1 MARYDFCPHC
11 GTANNGGDFC
21 ANCGA
26 PLTAPDAGSLQDMQ
40 TVPIPVLTTPQG
52 YLDQDGRPIDLSQ
65 MAQDFPPD
73 EPHRRGISKKTIT
86 VIAALVVVLIVVSAV
101 CGWMIWSNRQRG
113 SQLAACQSAV
123 SSVKASESKAK
134 SEYETAKKLSKTS
147 EEKLDDASLLA
158 DLANALG
165 SQKPIAADDYVCDA
179 SDGTARLRVVGEQAR
194 KDLTSQK
201 AWLRSVNKA
210 SKLVQAS
217 IDKQTAKDKADKA
230 AKAKA
235 AKESEEKTKKQS
247 QNSTIETSELI
258 WPDFCSALIVGRFA
272 PLGLHNTLFRSVP
285 VSCSPRTGA
294 DASSPRHETH
304 RNVANSRSLKSWKGL
319 RRQTSSVLYA
329 PSALSAMTLSYESPT
344 VPVEGSMP
352 NSPTLV
358 VYTRLMHC
366 APWSEW
372 CTRPSVPPC
381 EAAHDIA
388 CSSACSGGSPVSMV
402 VAHAHPTILRANTSA
417 ANVVWPNGPLA
428 MRT

>member
-1 MARYDFCPHC
+1 MKRASEEEGNDGTIRFLPAC

-26 PLTAPDAGSLQDMQ
+26 PLTAPDAGSPQDMQ

-123 SSVKASESKAK
+123 SSGKASESKAK
-134 SEYETAKKLSKTS
+134 SEYETAEKLSKTS

-217 IDKQTAKDKADKA
+217 IDKQTAKDKADKV

-247 QNSTIETSELI
+247 QNSTIETSEYVNARYSYSI
-258 WPDFCSALIVGRFA
+258 QAPSDFVWSSESDNGDGRQFSSDDDDDITITVWGSGNLDGGTPESAMRQYLSDHDVTYHALGDSSFVATWQEDGTITYLRELVDDDIIRAVEITYPSSSSDRGNKVVEAVA
-272 PLGLHNTLFRSVP
+272 PT
-285 VSCSPRTGA
+285 
-294 DASSPRHETH
+294 
-304 RNVANSRSLKSWKGL
+304 LKSL
-319 RRQTSSVLYA
+319 
-329 PSALSAMTLSYESPT
+329 
-344 VPVEGSMP
+344 
-352 NSPTLV
+352 
-358 VYTRLMHC
+358 
-366 APWSEW
+366 
-372 CTRPSVPPC
+372 
-381 EAAHDIA
+381 
-388 CSSACSGGSPVSMV
+388 
-402 VAHAHPTILRANTSA
+402 
-417 ANVVWPNGPLA
+417 
-428 MRT
+428 

>member
-26 PLTAPDAGSLQDMQ
+26 PLTAPDAGSPQDMQ

-134 SEYETAKKLSKTS
+134 SEYETAEKLSKTS

-179 SDGTARLRVVGEQAR
+179 SDGTARLRVVEEQAR

-247 QNSTIETSELI
+247 QNSTIETSEYVNARYSYSI
-258 WPDFCSALIVGRFA
+258 QAPSDFVWSSESDNGDGRQFSSDDDDDITITVWGSGNLDGGTPESAMRQYLSDHDVTYHALGDSSFVATWQEDGTITYLRELVDDDIIRAVEITYPSSSSDRGNKVVEAVA
-272 PLGLHNTLFRSVP
+272 PT
-285 VSCSPRTGA
+285 
-294 DASSPRHETH
+294 
-304 RNVANSRSLKSWKGL
+304 LKSL
-319 RRQTSSVLYA
+319 
-329 PSALSAMTLSYESPT
+329 
-344 VPVEGSMP
+344 
-352 NSPTLV
+352 
-358 VYTRLMHC
+358 
-366 APWSEW
+366 
-372 CTRPSVPPC
+372 
-381 EAAHDIA
+381 
-388 CSSACSGGSPVSMV
+388 
-402 VAHAHPTILRANTSA
+402 
-417 ANVVWPNGPLA
+417 
-428 MRT
+428 

>member
-26 PLTAPDAGSLQDMQ
+26 PLTAPDAGSPQDMQ

-73 EPHRRGISKKTIT
+73 EPHQRGISKKTIT

-134 SEYETAKKLSKTS
+134 SEYETAEKLSKTS

-179 SDGTARLRVVGEQAR
+179 SDGTARLRVVEEQAR

-217 IDKQTAKDKADKA
+217 IDKQTAKDKADKV

-247 QNSTIETSELI
+247 QNSTIETSEYVNARYSYSI
-258 WPDFCSALIVGRFA
+258 QAPSDFVWSSESDNGDGRQFSSDDDDDITITVWGSGNLDGGTPESAMRQYLSDHDVTYHALGDSSFVATWQEDGTITYLRELVDDDIIRAVEITYPSSSSDRGNKVVEAVA
-272 PLGLHNTLFRSVP
+272 PT
-285 VSCSPRTGA
+285 
-294 DASSPRHETH
+294 
-304 RNVANSRSLKSWKGL
+304 LKSL
-319 RRQTSSVLYA
+319 
-329 PSALSAMTLSYESPT
+329 
-344 VPVEGSMP
+344 
-352 NSPTLV
+352 
-358 VYTRLMHC
+358 
-366 APWSEW
+366 
-372 CTRPSVPPC
+372 
-381 EAAHDIA
+381 
-388 CSSACSGGSPVSMV
+388 
-402 VAHAHPTILRANTSA
+402 
-417 ANVVWPNGPLA
+417 
-428 MRT
+428 

>member
-26 PLTAPDAGSLQDMQ
+26 PLTAPDAGSPQDMQ

-134 SEYETAKKLSKTS
+134 SEYETAEKLSKTS

-158 DLANALG
+158 DLANAPG

-179 SDGTARLRVVGEQAR
+179 SDGTARLRVVEEQAR

-217 IDKQTAKDKADKA
+217 IDKQTAKDKADKV

-247 QNSTIETSELI
+247 QNSTIETSEYVNARYSYSI
-258 WPDFCSALIVGRFA
+258 QAPSDFVWSSESDNGDGRQFSSDDDDDITITVWGSGNLDGGTPESAMRQYLSDHDVTYHALGDSSFVATWQEDGTITYLRELVDDDIIRAVEITYPSSSSDRGNKVVEAVA
-272 PLGLHNTLFRSVP
+272 PT
-285 VSCSPRTGA
+285 
-294 DASSPRHETH
+294 
-304 RNVANSRSLKSWKGL
+304 LKSL
-319 RRQTSSVLYA
+319 
-329 PSALSAMTLSYESPT
+329 
-344 VPVEGSMP
+344 
-352 NSPTLV
+352 
-358 VYTRLMHC
+358 
-366 APWSEW
+366 
-372 CTRPSVPPC
+372 
-381 EAAHDIA
+381 
-388 CSSACSGGSPVSMV
+388 
-402 VAHAHPTILRANTSA
+402 
-417 ANVVWPNGPLA
+417 
-428 MRT
+428 

>member
-26 PLTAPDAGSLQDMQ
+26 PLTAPDAGSPQDMQ

-73 EPHRRGISKKTIT
+73 EPHQRGISKKTIT

-134 SEYETAKKLSKTS
+134 SEYETAEKLSKTS

-179 SDGTARLRVVGEQAR
+179 SDGTARLRVVEEQAR

-217 IDKQTAKDKADKA
+217 IDKQTAKDKADKV

-247 QNSTIETSELI
+247 QNSTIETSEYVNARYSYSI
-258 WPDFCSALIVGRFA
+258 QAPSDFVWSSESDNGDGRQFSSDDDDDITITVWGSGNLDGGTPESAMRQYLSDHDVTYHALGDSSFVATWQEGGTITYLRELVDDDIIRAVEITYPSSSSDRGNKVVEAVA
-272 PLGLHNTLFRSVP
+272 PT
-285 VSCSPRTGA
+285 
-294 DASSPRHETH
+294 
-304 RNVANSRSLKSWKGL
+304 LKSL
-319 RRQTSSVLYA
+319 
-329 PSALSAMTLSYESPT
+329 
-344 VPVEGSMP
+344 
-352 NSPTLV
+352 
-358 VYTRLMHC
+358 
-366 APWSEW
+366 
-372 CTRPSVPPC
+372 
-381 EAAHDIA
+381 
-388 CSSACSGGSPVSMV
+388 
-402 VAHAHPTILRANTSA
+402 
-417 ANVVWPNGPLA
+417 
-428 MRT
+428 

>member
-26 PLTAPDAGSLQDMQ
+26 PLTAPDAGSPQDMQ

-134 SEYETAKKLSKTS
+134 SEYETAEKLSKTS

-217 IDKQTAKDKADKA
+217 IDKQTAKDKADKV

-247 QNSTIETSELI
+247 QNSTIETSEYVNARYSYSI
-258 WPDFCSALIVGRFA
+258 QAPSDFVWSSESDNGDGRQFSSDDDDDITITVWGSGNLDGGTPESAMRQYLSDHDVTYHALGDSSFVATWQEDGTITYLRELVYDDIIRAVEITYPSSSSDRGNKVVEAVA
-272 PLGLHNTLFRSVP
+272 PT
-285 VSCSPRTGA
+285 
-294 DASSPRHETH
+294 
-304 RNVANSRSLKSWKGL
+304 LKSL
-319 RRQTSSVLYA
+319 
-329 PSALSAMTLSYESPT
+329 
-344 VPVEGSMP
+344 
-352 NSPTLV
+352 
-358 VYTRLMHC
+358 
-366 APWSEW
+366 
-372 CTRPSVPPC
+372 
-381 EAAHDIA
+381 
-388 CSSACSGGSPVSMV
+388 
-402 VAHAHPTILRANTSA
+402 
-417 ANVVWPNGPLA
+417 
-428 MRT
+428 

>member
-134 SEYETAKKLSKTS
+134 SEYETAEKLSKTS

-179 SDGTARLRVVGEQAR
+179 SDGTARLRVVEEQAR

-217 IDKQTAKDKADKA
+217 IDKQTAKDKADKV

-247 QNSTIETSELI
+247 QNSTIETSEYVNARYSYSI
-258 WPDFCSALIVGRFA
+258 QAPSDFVWSSESDNGDGRQFSSDDDDDITITVWGSGNLDGGTPESAMRQYLSDHDVTYHALGDSSFVATWQEDGTITYLRELVDDDIIRAVEITYPSSSSDRGNKVVEAVA
-272 PLGLHNTLFRSVP
+272 PT
-285 VSCSPRTGA
+285 
-294 DASSPRHETH
+294 
-304 RNVANSRSLKSWKGL
+304 LKSL
-319 RRQTSSVLYA
+319 
-329 PSALSAMTLSYESPT
+329 
-344 VPVEGSMP
+344 
-352 NSPTLV
+352 
-358 VYTRLMHC
+358 
-366 APWSEW
+366 
-372 CTRPSVPPC
+372 
-381 EAAHDIA
+381 
-388 CSSACSGGSPVSMV
+388 
-402 VAHAHPTILRANTSA
+402 
-417 ANVVWPNGPLA
+417 
-428 MRT
+428 

>member
-11 GTANNGGDFC
+11 GTVNNGGDFC

-26 PLTAPDAGSLQDMQ
+26 PLTAPDAGSPQDMQ

-86 VIAALVVVLIVVSAV
+86 VIAALVVVLIVVLAV

-134 SEYETAKKLSKTS
+134 SEYETAEKLSKTS

-217 IDKQTAKDKADKA
+217 IDKQTAKDKADKV

-235 AKESEEKTKKQS
+235 AKESEEKTKK
-247 QNSTIETSELI
+247 
-258 WPDFCSALIVGRFA
+258 
-272 PLGLHNTLFRSVP
+272 
-285 VSCSPRTGA
+285 
-294 DASSPRHETH
+294 
-304 RNVANSRSLKSWKGL
+304 
-319 RRQTSSVLYA
+319 
-329 PSALSAMTLSYESPT
+329 
-344 VPVEGSMP
+344 
-352 NSPTLV
+352 
-358 VYTRLMHC
+358 
-366 APWSEW
+366 
-372 CTRPSVPPC
+372 
-381 EAAHDIA
+381 
-388 CSSACSGGSPVSMV
+388 
-402 VAHAHPTILRANTSA
+402 
-417 ANVVWPNGPLA
+417 
-428 MRT
+428 

>member
-26 PLTAPDAGSLQDMQ
+26 PLTAPDAGSPQDMQ

-134 SEYETAKKLSKTS
+134 SEYETAEKLSKTS

-247 QNSTIETSELI
+247 QNSTIETSEYVNARYSYSI
-258 WPDFCSALIVGRFA
+258 QAPSDFVWSSESDNGDGRQFSSDDDDDITITVWGSGNLDGGTPESAMRQYLSDHDVTYHALGDSSFVATWQEDGTITYLRELVDDDIIRAVEITYPSSSSDRGNKVVEAVA
-272 PLGLHNTLFRSVP
+272 PT
-285 VSCSPRTGA
+285 
-294 DASSPRHETH
+294 
-304 RNVANSRSLKSWKGL
+304 LKSL
-319 RRQTSSVLYA
+319 
-329 PSALSAMTLSYESPT
+329 
-344 VPVEGSMP
+344 
-352 NSPTLV
+352 
-358 VYTRLMHC
+358 
-366 APWSEW
+366 
-372 CTRPSVPPC
+372 
-381 EAAHDIA
+381 
-388 CSSACSGGSPVSMV
+388 
-402 VAHAHPTILRANTSA
+402 
-417 ANVVWPNGPLA
+417 
-428 MRT
+428 

>member
-26 PLTAPDAGSLQDMQ
+26 PLTAPDAGSPQDMQ

-134 SEYETAKKLSKTS
+134 SEYETAEKLSKTS

-179 SDGTARLRVVGEQAR
+179 SDGTARLRVVEEQAR

-210 SKLVQAS
+210 SKLAQAS
-217 IDKQTAKDKADKA
+217 IDKQTAKDKADKV

-247 QNSTIETSELI
+247 QNSTIETSEYVNARYSYSI
-258 WPDFCSALIVGRFA
+258 QAPSDFVWSSESDNGDGRQFSSDDDDDITITVWGSGNLDGGTPESAMRQYLSDHDVTYHALGDSSFVATWQEDGTITYLRELVDDDIIRAVEITYPSSSSDRGNKVVEAVA
-272 PLGLHNTLFRSVP
+272 PT
-285 VSCSPRTGA
+285 
-294 DASSPRHETH
+294 
-304 RNVANSRSLKSWKGL
+304 LKSL
-319 RRQTSSVLYA
+319 
-329 PSALSAMTLSYESPT
+329 
-344 VPVEGSMP
+344 
-352 NSPTLV
+352 
-358 VYTRLMHC
+358 
-366 APWSEW
+366 
-372 CTRPSVPPC
+372 
-381 EAAHDIA
+381 
-388 CSSACSGGSPVSMV
+388 
-402 VAHAHPTILRANTSA
+402 
-417 ANVVWPNGPLA
+417 
-428 MRT
+428 

>member
-26 PLTAPDAGSLQDMQ
+26 PLTAPDAGSPQDMQ

-86 VIAALVVVLIVVSAV
+86 VIAALVVVLIVVLAV

-134 SEYETAKKLSKTS
+134 SEYETAEKLSKTS

-217 IDKQTAKDKADKA
+217 IDKQTAKDKADKV

-247 QNSTIETSELI
+247 QNSTIETSEYVNARYSYSI
-258 WPDFCSALIVGRFA
+258 QAPSDFVWSSESDNGDGRQFSSDDDDDITITVWGSGNLDGGTPESAMRQYLSDHDVTYHALGDSSFVATWQEDGTITYLRELVDDDIIRAVEITYPSSSSDRGNKVVEAVA
-272 PLGLHNTLFRSVP
+272 PT
-285 VSCSPRTGA
+285 
-294 DASSPRHETH
+294 
-304 RNVANSRSLKSWKGL
+304 LKSL
-319 RRQTSSVLYA
+319 
-329 PSALSAMTLSYESPT
+329 
-344 VPVEGSMP
+344 
-352 NSPTLV
+352 
-358 VYTRLMHC
+358 
-366 APWSEW
+366 
-372 CTRPSVPPC
+372 
-381 EAAHDIA
+381 
-388 CSSACSGGSPVSMV
+388 
-402 VAHAHPTILRANTSA
+402 
-417 ANVVWPNGPLA
+417 
-428 MRT
+428 

>member
-26 PLTAPDAGSLQDMQ
+26 PLTAPDAGSPQDMQ

-134 SEYETAKKLSKTS
+134 SEYETAEKLSKTS

-217 IDKQTAKDKADKA
+217 IDKQTAKDKADKV

-247 QNSTIETSELI
+247 QNSTIETSEYVNARYSYSI
-258 WPDFCSALIVGRFA
+258 QAPSDFVWSSESDNGDGRQFSSDDDDDITITVWGSGNLDGGTPESAMRQYLSDYDVTYHALGDSSFVATWQEDGTITYLRELVDDDIIRAVEITYPSSSSDRGNKVVEAVA
-272 PLGLHNTLFRSVP
+272 PT
-285 VSCSPRTGA
+285 
-294 DASSPRHETH
+294 
-304 RNVANSRSLKSWKGL
+304 LKSL
-319 RRQTSSVLYA
+319 
-329 PSALSAMTLSYESPT
+329 
-344 VPVEGSMP
+344 
-352 NSPTLV
+352 
-358 VYTRLMHC
+358 
-366 APWSEW
+366 
-372 CTRPSVPPC
+372 
-381 EAAHDIA
+381 
-388 CSSACSGGSPVSMV
+388 
-402 VAHAHPTILRANTSA
+402 
-417 ANVVWPNGPLA
+417 
-428 MRT
+428 

>member
-40 TVPIPVLTTPQG
+40 TVPIPVLTIPQG

-134 SEYETAKKLSKTS
+134 SEYETAEKLSKTS

-179 SDGTARLRVVGEQAR
+179 SDGTARLRVVEEQAR

-217 IDKQTAKDKADKA
+217 IDKQTAKDKADKV

-247 QNSTIETSELI
+247 QNSTIETSEYVNARYSYSI
-258 WPDFCSALIVGRFA
+258 
-272 PLGLHNTLFRSVP
+272 
-285 VSCSPRTGA
+285 
-294 DASSPRHETH
+294 
-304 RNVANSRSLKSWKGL
+304 
-319 RRQTSSVLYA
+319 QA
-329 PSALSAMTLSYESPT
+329 PSDFVWSSESDNGDGRQFSSDDDDDITIT
-344 VPVEGSMP
+344 VWGSG
-352 NSPTLV
+352 NL
-358 VYTRLMHC
+358 
-366 APWSEW
+366 
-372 CTRPSVPPC
+372 
-381 EAAHDIA
+381 D
-388 CSSACSGGSPVSMV
+388 GGSPES
-402 VAHAHPTILRANTSA
+402 
-417 ANVVWPNGPLA
+417 A
-428 MRT
+428 MRQYLSDHDVTYHALGDSSFVATWQEDGTITYLRELVDDDIIRAVEITYPSSSSDRGNKVVEAVAPTLKSL

>member
-26 PLTAPDAGSLQDMQ
+26 PLTAPDAGSPQDMQ

-134 SEYETAKKLSKTS
+134 SEYETAEKLSKTS

-179 SDGTARLRVVGEQAR
+179 SDGTARLRVVEEQAR

-217 IDKQTAKDKADKA
+217 IDKQTAKDKADKV

-247 QNSTIETSELI
+247 QNSTIETSEYVNARYSYSI
-258 WPDFCSALIVGRFA
+258 QAPSDFVWSSESDNGDGRQFSSDDDDDITITVWGSGNLDGGTPESAMRQYLSDHDVTYHALGDSSFVATWQEDGTITYLRELVDDDIIRAVEITYPSSSSDRGNKVVEAVA
-272 PLGLHNTLFRSVP
+272 PT
-285 VSCSPRTGA
+285 
-294 DASSPRHETH
+294 
-304 RNVANSRSLKSWKGL
+304 LKSF
-319 RRQTSSVLYA
+319 
-329 PSALSAMTLSYESPT
+329 
-344 VPVEGSMP
+344 
-352 NSPTLV
+352 
-358 VYTRLMHC
+358 
-366 APWSEW
+366 
-372 CTRPSVPPC
+372 
-381 EAAHDIA
+381 
-388 CSSACSGGSPVSMV
+388 
-402 VAHAHPTILRANTSA
+402 
-417 ANVVWPNGPLA
+417 
-428 MRT
+428 

>member
-26 PLTAPDAGSLQDMQ
+26 PLTAPDAGSPQDMQ

-134 SEYETAKKLSKTS
+134 SEYETAEKLSKTS

-179 SDGTARLRVVGEQAR
+179 SDGTARLRVVEEQAR
-194 KDLTSQK
+194 KDLTSKK
-201 AWLRSVNKA
+201 ARLRSVNKA

-217 IDKQTAKDKADKA
+217 IDKQTAKDKADKV

-247 QNSTIETSELI
+247 QNSTIETSEYVNARYSYSI
-258 WPDFCSALIVGRFA
+258 QAPSDFVWSSESDNGDGRQFSSDDDDDITITVWGSGNLDGGTPESAMRQYLSDHDVTYHALGDSSFVATWQEDGTITYLRELVDDDIIRAVEITYPSSSSDRGNKVVEAVA
-272 PLGLHNTLFRSVP
+272 PT
-285 VSCSPRTGA
+285 
-294 DASSPRHETH
+294 
-304 RNVANSRSLKSWKGL
+304 LKSL
-319 RRQTSSVLYA
+319 
-329 PSALSAMTLSYESPT
+329 
-344 VPVEGSMP
+344 
-352 NSPTLV
+352 
-358 VYTRLMHC
+358 
-366 APWSEW
+366 
-372 CTRPSVPPC
+372 
-381 EAAHDIA
+381 
-388 CSSACSGGSPVSMV
+388 
-402 VAHAHPTILRANTSA
+402 
-417 ANVVWPNGPLA
+417 
-428 MRT
+428 

>member
-26 PLTAPDAGSLQDMQ
+26 PLTAPDAGSPQDMQ

-73 EPHRRGISKKTIT
+73 EPHRRGISKKTIA

-134 SEYETAKKLSKTS
+134 SEYETAEKLSKTS

-158 DLANALG
+158 ILPMPSG
-165 SQKPIAADDYVCDA
+165 RRSRSQPMTMSA
-179 SDGTARLRVVGEQAR
+179 TRPMARLGCALSKSRPAR
-194 KDLTSQK
+194 IDIAESVAQI
-201 AWLRSVNKA
+201 VNKA

-217 IDKQTAKDKADKA
+217 IDKQTAKDKADKV

-247 QNSTIETSELI
+247 QNSTIETSEYVNARYSYSI
-258 WPDFCSALIVGRFA
+258 QAPSDFVWSSESDNGDGRQFSSDDDDDITITVWGSGNLDGGTPESAMRQYLSDRDVTYHALGDSSFVATWQEDGTITYLRELVDDDIIRAVEIAYPSSSSDRGNKVVEAVA
-272 PLGLHNTLFRSVP
+272 PT
-285 VSCSPRTGA
+285 
-294 DASSPRHETH
+294 
-304 RNVANSRSLKSWKGL
+304 LKSL
-319 RRQTSSVLYA
+319 
-329 PSALSAMTLSYESPT
+329 
-344 VPVEGSMP
+344 
-352 NSPTLV
+352 
-358 VYTRLMHC
+358 
-366 APWSEW
+366 
-372 CTRPSVPPC
+372 
-381 EAAHDIA
+381 
-388 CSSACSGGSPVSMV
+388 
-402 VAHAHPTILRANTSA
+402 
-417 ANVVWPNGPLA
+417 
-428 MRT
+428 

>member
-26 PLTAPDAGSLQDMQ
+26 PLTAPDAGSPQDMQ

-73 EPHRRGISKKTIT
+73 EPHRHGISKKTIT

-134 SEYETAKKLSKTS
+134 SEYETAEKLSKTS

-217 IDKQTAKDKADKA
+217 VDKQTAKDKADKV

-247 QNSTIETSELI
+247 QNSTIETSEYVNARYSYSI
-258 WPDFCSALIVGRFA
+258 QAPSDFVWSSESDNGDGRQFSSDDDDDITITVWGSGNLDGGTPESAMRQYLSDHDVTYHALGDSSFVATWQEDGTITYLRELVDDDIIRAVEITYPSSSSDRGNKVVEAVA
-272 PLGLHNTLFRSVP
+272 PT
-285 VSCSPRTGA
+285 
-294 DASSPRHETH
+294 
-304 RNVANSRSLKSWKGL
+304 LKSL
-319 RRQTSSVLYA
+319 
-329 PSALSAMTLSYESPT
+329 
-344 VPVEGSMP
+344 
-352 NSPTLV
+352 
-358 VYTRLMHC
+358 
-366 APWSEW
+366 
-372 CTRPSVPPC
+372 
-381 EAAHDIA
+381 
-388 CSSACSGGSPVSMV
+388 
-402 VAHAHPTILRANTSA
+402 
-417 ANVVWPNGPLA
+417 
-428 MRT
+428 

>member
-26 PLTAPDAGSLQDMQ
+26 PLTAPDAGSPQDMQ

-52 YLDQDGRPIDLSQ
+52 YLDQDGRPIDLPQ

-134 SEYETAKKLSKTS
+134 SEYETAEKLSKTS

-179 SDGTARLRVVGEQAR
+179 SDGTARLRVVEEQAR

-247 QNSTIETSELI
+247 QNSTIETSEYVNARYSYSI
-258 WPDFCSALIVGRFA
+258 QAPSDFVWSSESDNGDGRQFSSDDDDDITITVWGSGNLDGGTPESAMRQYLSDHDVTYHALGDSSFVATWQEDGTITYLRELVDDDIIRAVEITYPSSSSDRGNKVVEAVA
-272 PLGLHNTLFRSVP
+272 PT
-285 VSCSPRTGA
+285 
-294 DASSPRHETH
+294 
-304 RNVANSRSLKSWKGL
+304 LKSL
-319 RRQTSSVLYA
+319 
-329 PSALSAMTLSYESPT
+329 
-344 VPVEGSMP
+344 
-352 NSPTLV
+352 
-358 VYTRLMHC
+358 
-366 APWSEW
+366 
-372 CTRPSVPPC
+372 
-381 EAAHDIA
+381 
-388 CSSACSGGSPVSMV
+388 
-402 VAHAHPTILRANTSA
+402 
-417 ANVVWPNGPLA
+417 
-428 MRT
+428 

>member
-26 PLTAPDAGSLQDMQ
+26 PLTAPDAGSPQDMQ

-134 SEYETAKKLSKTS
+134 SEYETAEKLSKTS

-179 SDGTARLRVVGEQAR
+179 SDGTARLRVVGEQAC

-217 IDKQTAKDKADKA
+217 IDKQTAKDKADKV

-247 QNSTIETSELI
+247 QNSTIETSEYVNARYSYSI
-258 WPDFCSALIVGRFA
+258 QAPSDFVWSSESDNGDGRQFSSDDDDDITITVWGSGNLDGGTPESAMRQYLSDHDVTYHALGDSSFVATWQEDGTITYLRELVDDDIIRAVEITYPSSSSDRGNKVVEAVA
-272 PLGLHNTLFRSVP
+272 PT
-285 VSCSPRTGA
+285 
-294 DASSPRHETH
+294 
-304 RNVANSRSLKSWKGL
+304 LKSL
-319 RRQTSSVLYA
+319 
-329 PSALSAMTLSYESPT
+329 
-344 VPVEGSMP
+344 
-352 NSPTLV
+352 
-358 VYTRLMHC
+358 
-366 APWSEW
+366 
-372 CTRPSVPPC
+372 
-381 EAAHDIA
+381 
-388 CSSACSGGSPVSMV
+388 
-402 VAHAHPTILRANTSA
+402 
-417 ANVVWPNGPLA
+417 
-428 MRT
+428 

>member
-26 PLTAPDAGSLQDMQ
+26 PLTAPDAGSPQDMQ

-134 SEYETAKKLSKTS
+134 SEYETAEKLSKTS

-179 SDGTARLRVVGEQAR
+179 SDGTARLRVVEEQAR

-217 IDKQTAKDKADKA
+217 IDKQTAKDKADKV

-247 QNSTIETSELI
+247 QNSTIETSEYVNARYSYSI
-258 WPDFCSALIVGRFA
+258 QAPSDFVWSSESDNGDGRQFSSDDDDDITITVWGSGNLDGGTPESAMRQYLSDHDVTYHALDDSSFVATWQEDGTITYLRELVDDDIIRAVEITYPSSSSDRGNKVVEAVA
-272 PLGLHNTLFRSVP
+272 PT
-285 VSCSPRTGA
+285 
-294 DASSPRHETH
+294 
-304 RNVANSRSLKSWKGL
+304 LKSL
-319 RRQTSSVLYA
+319 
-329 PSALSAMTLSYESPT
+329 
-344 VPVEGSMP
+344 
-352 NSPTLV
+352 
-358 VYTRLMHC
+358 
-366 APWSEW
+366 
-372 CTRPSVPPC
+372 
-381 EAAHDIA
+381 
-388 CSSACSGGSPVSMV
+388 
-402 VAHAHPTILRANTSA
+402 
-417 ANVVWPNGPLA
+417 
-428 MRT
+428 

>member
-26 PLTAPDAGSLQDMQ
+26 PLTAPDAGSPQDMQ

-113 SQLAACQSAV
+113 SQLVACQSAV

-134 SEYETAKKLSKTS
+134 SEYETAEKLSKTS

-179 SDGTARLRVVGEQAR
+179 SDGTARLRVVEEQAR

-217 IDKQTAKDKADKA
+217 IDKQTAKDKADKV

-247 QNSTIETSELI
+247 QNSTIETSEYVNARYSYSI
-258 WPDFCSALIVGRFA
+258 QAPSDFVWSSESDNGDGRQFSSDDDDDITITVWGSGNLDGGTPESAMRQYLSDHDVTYHALGDSSFVATWQEDGTITYLRELVDDDIIRAVEITYPSSSSDRGNKVVEAVA
-272 PLGLHNTLFRSVP
+272 PT
-285 VSCSPRTGA
+285 
-294 DASSPRHETH
+294 
-304 RNVANSRSLKSWKGL
+304 LKSL
-319 RRQTSSVLYA
+319 
-329 PSALSAMTLSYESPT
+329 
-344 VPVEGSMP
+344 
-352 NSPTLV
+352 
-358 VYTRLMHC
+358 
-366 APWSEW
+366 
-372 CTRPSVPPC
+372 
-381 EAAHDIA
+381 
-388 CSSACSGGSPVSMV
+388 
-402 VAHAHPTILRANTSA
+402 
-417 ANVVWPNGPLA
+417 
-428 MRT
+428 

>member
-26 PLTAPDAGSLQDMQ
+26 PLTAPDAGSPQDMQ

-134 SEYETAKKLSKTS
+134 SEYETAEKLSKTS

-179 SDGTARLRVVGEQAR
+179 SDGTARLRVVEEQAR
-194 KDLTSQK
+194 KDLASQK

-217 IDKQTAKDKADKA
+217 IDKQTAKDKADKV

-247 QNSTIETSELI
+247 QNSTIETSEYVNARYSYSI
-258 WPDFCSALIVGRFA
+258 QAPSDFVWSSESDNGDGRQFSSDDDDDITITVWGSGNLDGGTPESAMRQYLSDHDVTYHALGDSSFVATWQEDGTITYLRELVDDDIIRAVEITYPSSSSDRGNKVVEAVA
-272 PLGLHNTLFRSVP
+272 PT
-285 VSCSPRTGA
+285 
-294 DASSPRHETH
+294 
-304 RNVANSRSLKSWKGL
+304 LKSL
-319 RRQTSSVLYA
+319 
-329 PSALSAMTLSYESPT
+329 
-344 VPVEGSMP
+344 
-352 NSPTLV
+352 
-358 VYTRLMHC
+358 
-366 APWSEW
+366 
-372 CTRPSVPPC
+372 
-381 EAAHDIA
+381 
-388 CSSACSGGSPVSMV
+388 
-402 VAHAHPTILRANTSA
+402 
-417 ANVVWPNGPLA
+417 
-428 MRT
+428 

>member
-113 SQLAACQSAV
+113 SQLSACQSAV

-134 SEYETAKKLSKTS
+134 SEYKTAEKLSKTS

-235 AKESEEKTKKQS
+235 QRNPRRK
-247 QNSTIETSELI
+247 
-258 WPDFCSALIVGRFA
+258 P
-272 PLGLHNTLFRSVP
+272 RSNY
-285 VSCSPRTGA
+285 A
-294 DASSPRHETH
+294 EFNH
-304 RNVANSRSLKSWKGL
+304 RN
-319 RRQTSSVLYA
+319 Q
-329 PSALSAMTLSYESPT
+329 
-344 VPVEGSMP
+344 
-352 NSPTLV
+352 
-358 VYTRLMHC
+358 
-366 APWSEW
+366 
-372 CTRPSVPPC
+372 
-381 EAAHDIA
+381 
-388 CSSACSGGSPVSMV
+388 
-402 VAHAHPTILRANTSA
+402 
-417 ANVVWPNGPLA
+417 
-428 MRT
+428 

>member
-11 GTANNGGDFC
+11 GTVNNGGDFC

-26 PLTAPDAGSLQDMQ
+26 PLTAPDAGSPQDMQ

-134 SEYETAKKLSKTS
+134 SEYETAEKLSKTS

-179 SDGTARLRVVGEQAR
+179 SDGTARLRVVEEQAR

-217 IDKQTAKDKADKA
+217 IDKQTAKDKADKV

-247 QNSTIETSELI
+247 QNSTIETSEYVNARYSYSI
-258 WPDFCSALIVGRFA
+258 QAPSDFVWSSESDNGDGRQFSSDDDDDITITVWGSGNLDGGTPESAMRQYLSDHDVTYHALGDSSFVATWQEDGTITYLRELVDDDIIRAVEITYPSSSSDRGNKVVEAVA
-272 PLGLHNTLFRSVP
+272 PT
-285 VSCSPRTGA
+285 
-294 DASSPRHETH
+294 
-304 RNVANSRSLKSWKGL
+304 LKSL
-319 RRQTSSVLYA
+319 
-329 PSALSAMTLSYESPT
+329 
-344 VPVEGSMP
+344 
-352 NSPTLV
+352 
-358 VYTRLMHC
+358 
-366 APWSEW
+366 
-372 CTRPSVPPC
+372 
-381 EAAHDIA
+381 
-388 CSSACSGGSPVSMV
+388 
-402 VAHAHPTILRANTSA
+402 
-417 ANVVWPNGPLA
+417 
-428 MRT
+428 

>member
-26 PLTAPDAGSLQDMQ
+26 PLTAPDAGSPQDMQ

-134 SEYETAKKLSKTS
+134 SEYETAEKLSKTS

-217 IDKQTAKDKADKA
+217 IDKQTAKDKADKV

-247 QNSTIETSELI
+247 QNSTIETSEYVNARYSYFI
-258 WPDFCSALIVGRFA
+258 QAPSDFVWSSESDNGDGRQFSSDDDDDITITVWGSGNLDGCTPESAMRQYLSDHDVTYHALGDSSFVATWQEDGTITYLRELVDDDIIRAVEITYPSSSSDRGNKVVEAVA
-272 PLGLHNTLFRSVP
+272 PT
-285 VSCSPRTGA
+285 
-294 DASSPRHETH
+294 
-304 RNVANSRSLKSWKGL
+304 LKSL
-319 RRQTSSVLYA
+319 
-329 PSALSAMTLSYESPT
+329 
-344 VPVEGSMP
+344 
-352 NSPTLV
+352 
-358 VYTRLMHC
+358 
-366 APWSEW
+366 
-372 CTRPSVPPC
+372 
-381 EAAHDIA
+381 
-388 CSSACSGGSPVSMV
+388 
-402 VAHAHPTILRANTSA
+402 
-417 ANVVWPNGPLA
+417 
-428 MRT
+428 

>member
-26 PLTAPDAGSLQDMQ
+26 PLTAPDAGSPQDMQ

-65 MAQDFPPD
+65 MAQDSPPD

-134 SEYETAKKLSKTS
+134 SEYETAEKLSKTS

-217 IDKQTAKDKADKA
+217 IDKQTAKDKADKV

-247 QNSTIETSELI
+247 QNSTIETSEYVNARYSYSI
-258 WPDFCSALIVGRFA
+258 QAPSDFVWSSESDNGDGRQFSSDDDDDITITVWGSGNLDGGTPESAMRQYLSDHDVTYHALGDSSFVATWQEDGTITYLRELVDDDIIRAVEITYPSSSSDRGNKVVEAVA
-272 PLGLHNTLFRSVP
+272 PT
-285 VSCSPRTGA
+285 
-294 DASSPRHETH
+294 
-304 RNVANSRSLKSWKGL
+304 LKSL
-319 RRQTSSVLYA
+319 
-329 PSALSAMTLSYESPT
+329 
-344 VPVEGSMP
+344 
-352 NSPTLV
+352 
-358 VYTRLMHC
+358 
-366 APWSEW
+366 
-372 CTRPSVPPC
+372 
-381 EAAHDIA
+381 
-388 CSSACSGGSPVSMV
+388 
-402 VAHAHPTILRANTSA
+402 
-417 ANVVWPNGPLA
+417 
-428 MRT
+428 

>member
-26 PLTAPDAGSLQDMQ
+26 PLTAPDAGSPQDMQ

-134 SEYETAKKLSKTS
+134 SEYETAEKLSKTS

-235 AKESEEKTKKQS
+235 AKKSEEKTKKQS
-247 QNSTIETSELI
+247 QNSTIETSEYVNARYSYSI
-258 WPDFCSALIVGRFA
+258 QAPSDFVWSSESDNGDGRQFSSDDDDDITITVWGSGNLDGGTPESAMRQYLSDHDVTYHALGDSSFVATWQEDGTITYLRELVDDDIIRAVEITYPSSSSDRGNKVVEAVA
-272 PLGLHNTLFRSVP
+272 PT
-285 VSCSPRTGA
+285 
-294 DASSPRHETH
+294 
-304 RNVANSRSLKSWKGL
+304 LKSL
-319 RRQTSSVLYA
+319 
-329 PSALSAMTLSYESPT
+329 
-344 VPVEGSMP
+344 
-352 NSPTLV
+352 
-358 VYTRLMHC
+358 
-366 APWSEW
+366 
-372 CTRPSVPPC
+372 
-381 EAAHDIA
+381 
-388 CSSACSGGSPVSMV
+388 
-402 VAHAHPTILRANTSA
+402 
-417 ANVVWPNGPLA
+417 
-428 MRT
+428 

>member
-134 SEYETAKKLSKTS
+134 SEYETAEKLSKTS

-165 SQKPIAADDYVCDA
+165 S
-179 SDGTARLRVVGEQAR
+179 
-194 KDLTSQK
+194 
-201 AWLRSVNKA
+201 
-210 SKLVQAS
+210 
-217 IDKQTAKDKADKA
+217 
-230 AKAKA
+230 
-235 AKESEEKTKKQS
+235 
-247 QNSTIETSELI
+247 
-258 WPDFCSALIVGRFA
+258 
-272 PLGLHNTLFRSVP
+272 
-285 VSCSPRTGA
+285 
-294 DASSPRHETH
+294 
-304 RNVANSRSLKSWKGL
+304 
-319 RRQTSSVLYA
+319 
-329 PSALSAMTLSYESPT
+329 
-344 VPVEGSMP
+344 
-352 NSPTLV
+352 
-358 VYTRLMHC
+358 
-366 APWSEW
+366 
-372 CTRPSVPPC
+372 
-381 EAAHDIA
+381 
-388 CSSACSGGSPVSMV
+388 
-402 VAHAHPTILRANTSA
+402 
-417 ANVVWPNGPLA
+417 
-428 MRT
+428 

>member
-11 GTANNGGDFC
+11 GTVNNGGDFC

-26 PLTAPDAGSLQDMQ
+26 PLTAPDAGSPQDMQ

-86 VIAALVVVLIVVSAV
+86 VIAALVVVLIVVLAV

-134 SEYETAKKLSKTS
+134 SEYETAEKLSKTS

-217 IDKQTAKDKADKA
+217 IDKQTAKDKADKV

-258 WPDFCSALIVGRFA
+258 WPDFCSAL
-272 PLGLHNTLFRSVP
+272 
-285 VSCSPRTGA
+285 
-294 DASSPRHETH
+294 
-304 RNVANSRSLKSWKGL
+304 
-319 RRQTSSVLYA
+319 
-329 PSALSAMTLSYESPT
+329 
-344 VPVEGSMP
+344 
-352 NSPTLV
+352 
-358 VYTRLMHC
+358 
-366 APWSEW
+366 
-372 CTRPSVPPC
+372 
-381 EAAHDIA
+381 
-388 CSSACSGGSPVSMV
+388 
-402 VAHAHPTILRANTSA
+402 
-417 ANVVWPNGPLA
+417 
-428 MRT
+428 

>member
-26 PLTAPDAGSLQDMQ
+26 PLTAPDAGSPQDMQ

-113 SQLAACQSAV
+113 SQLSACQSAV

-134 SEYETAKKLSKTS
+134 SEYETAEKLSKTS

-217 IDKQTAKDKADKA
+217 IDKQTAKDKADKV

-247 QNSTIETSELI
+247 QNSTIETSEYVNARYSYSI
-258 WPDFCSALIVGRFA
+258 QAPSDFVWSSESDNGDGRQFSSDDDDDITITVWGSGNLDGGTPESAMRQYLSDHDVTYHALGDSSFVATWQEDGTITYLRELVDDDIIRAVEITYPSSSSDRGNKVVEAVA
-272 PLGLHNTLFRSVP
+272 PT
-285 VSCSPRTGA
+285 
-294 DASSPRHETH
+294 
-304 RNVANSRSLKSWKGL
+304 LKSL
-319 RRQTSSVLYA
+319 
-329 PSALSAMTLSYESPT
+329 
-344 VPVEGSMP
+344 
-352 NSPTLV
+352 
-358 VYTRLMHC
+358 
-366 APWSEW
+366 
-372 CTRPSVPPC
+372 
-381 EAAHDIA
+381 
-388 CSSACSGGSPVSMV
+388 
-402 VAHAHPTILRANTSA
+402 
-417 ANVVWPNGPLA
+417 
-428 MRT
+428 

>member
-26 PLTAPDAGSLQDMQ
+26 PLTAPDAGSPQDMQ

-134 SEYETAKKLSKTS
+134 SEYETAEKLSKTS

-179 SDGTARLRVVGEQAR
+179 SDGTARLRVVEEQAR

-217 IDKQTAKDKADKA
+217 IDKQTAKDKADKV

-247 QNSTIETSELI
+247 QNSTIETSEYVNARYSYSI
-258 WPDFCSALIVGRFA
+258 QAPSDFVWSSESDNGDGRQFSSDDDDDITITVRGSGNLDGGTPESAMRQYLSDHDVTYHALGDSSFVATWQEDGTITYLRELVDDDIIRAVEITYPSSSSDRGNKVVEAVA
-272 PLGLHNTLFRSVP
+272 PT
-285 VSCSPRTGA
+285 
-294 DASSPRHETH
+294 
-304 RNVANSRSLKSWKGL
+304 LKSL
-319 RRQTSSVLYA
+319 
-329 PSALSAMTLSYESPT
+329 
-344 VPVEGSMP
+344 
-352 NSPTLV
+352 
-358 VYTRLMHC
+358 
-366 APWSEW
+366 
-372 CTRPSVPPC
+372 
-381 EAAHDIA
+381 
-388 CSSACSGGSPVSMV
+388 
-402 VAHAHPTILRANTSA
+402 
-417 ANVVWPNGPLA
+417 
-428 MRT
+428 

>member
-26 PLTAPDAGSLQDMQ
+26 PLTAPDAGSPQDMQ

-65 MAQDFPPD
+65 MAQDFPPN

-134 SEYETAKKLSKTS
+134 SEYETAEKLSKTS

-179 SDGTARLRVVGEQAR
+179 SDGTARLRVVEEQAR

-217 IDKQTAKDKADKA
+217 IDKQTAKDKADKV

-247 QNSTIETSELI
+247 QNSTIETSEYVNARYSYSI
-258 WPDFCSALIVGRFA
+258 QAPSDFVWSSESDNGDGRQFSSDDDDDITITVWGSGNLDGGTPESAMRQYLSDHDVTYHALGDSSFVATWQEDGTITYLRELVDDDIIRAVEITYPSSSSDRGNKVVEAVA
-272 PLGLHNTLFRSVP
+272 PT
-285 VSCSPRTGA
+285 
-294 DASSPRHETH
+294 
-304 RNVANSRSLKSWKGL
+304 LKSL
-319 RRQTSSVLYA
+319 
-329 PSALSAMTLSYESPT
+329 
-344 VPVEGSMP
+344 
-352 NSPTLV
+352 
-358 VYTRLMHC
+358 
-366 APWSEW
+366 
-372 CTRPSVPPC
+372 
-381 EAAHDIA
+381 
-388 CSSACSGGSPVSMV
+388 
-402 VAHAHPTILRANTSA
+402 
-417 ANVVWPNGPLA
+417 
-428 MRT
+428 

>member
-26 PLTAPDAGSLQDMQ
+26 PLTAPDAGSPQDMQ

-134 SEYETAKKLSKTS
+134 SEYETAEKLSKTS

-217 IDKQTAKDKADKA
+217 VDKQTAKDKADKA

-235 AKESEEKTKKQS
+235 AKKSEEKTKKQS
-247 QNSTIETSELI
+247 QNSTIETSEYVNARYSYSI
-258 WPDFCSALIVGRFA
+258 QAPSDFVWSSESDNGDGRQFSSDDDDDITITVWGSGNLDGGTPESAMRQYLSDHDVTYHALGDSSFVATWQEDGTITYLRELVDDDIIRAVEITYPSSSSDRGNKVVEAVA
-272 PLGLHNTLFRSVP
+272 PT
-285 VSCSPRTGA
+285 
-294 DASSPRHETH
+294 
-304 RNVANSRSLKSWKGL
+304 LKSL
-319 RRQTSSVLYA
+319 
-329 PSALSAMTLSYESPT
+329 
-344 VPVEGSMP
+344 
-352 NSPTLV
+352 
-358 VYTRLMHC
+358 
-366 APWSEW
+366 
-372 CTRPSVPPC
+372 
-381 EAAHDIA
+381 
-388 CSSACSGGSPVSMV
+388 
-402 VAHAHPTILRANTSA
+402 
-417 ANVVWPNGPLA
+417 
-428 MRT
+428 

>member
-134 SEYETAKKLSKTS
+134 SEYETAEKLSKTS

-247 QNSTIETSELI
+247 QNSTIETSEYVNARYSYSI
-258 WPDFCSALIVGRFA
+258 QAPSDFVWSSESDNGDGRQFSSDDDDDITITVWGSGNLDGGTPESAMRQYLSDHDVTYHALGDSSFVATWQEDGTITYLRELVDDDIIRAVEITYPSSSSDRGNKVVEAVA
-272 PLGLHNTLFRSVP
+272 PT
-285 VSCSPRTGA
+285 
-294 DASSPRHETH
+294 
-304 RNVANSRSLKSWKGL
+304 LKSL
-319 RRQTSSVLYA
+319 
-329 PSALSAMTLSYESPT
+329 
-344 VPVEGSMP
+344 
-352 NSPTLV
+352 
-358 VYTRLMHC
+358 
-366 APWSEW
+366 
-372 CTRPSVPPC
+372 
-381 EAAHDIA
+381 
-388 CSSACSGGSPVSMV
+388 
-402 VAHAHPTILRANTSA
+402 
-417 ANVVWPNGPLA
+417 
-428 MRT
+428 

>member
-26 PLTAPDAGSLQDMQ
+26 PLTAPDAGSPQDMQ

-134 SEYETAKKLSKTS
+134 SEYETAEKLSKTS

-179 SDGTARLRVVGEQAR
+179 SDGTARLRVVEEQAR

-217 IDKQTAKDKADKA
+217 IDKQTAKDKADKV

-247 QNSTIETSELI
+247 QNSTIETSEYVNARYSYAI
-258 WPDFCSALIVGRFA
+258 QAPSDFVWSSESDNGDGRQFSSDDDDDITITVWGSGNLDGGTPESAMRQYLSDHDVTYHALGDSSFVATWQEDGTITYLRELVDDDIIRAVEITYPSSSSDRGNKVVEAVA
-272 PLGLHNTLFRSVP
+272 PT
-285 VSCSPRTGA
+285 
-294 DASSPRHETH
+294 
-304 RNVANSRSLKSWKGL
+304 LKSL
-319 RRQTSSVLYA
+319 
-329 PSALSAMTLSYESPT
+329 
-344 VPVEGSMP
+344 
-352 NSPTLV
+352 
-358 VYTRLMHC
+358 
-366 APWSEW
+366 
-372 CTRPSVPPC
+372 
-381 EAAHDIA
+381 
-388 CSSACSGGSPVSMV
+388 
-402 VAHAHPTILRANTSA
+402 
-417 ANVVWPNGPLA
+417 
-428 MRT
+428 